1 MPQLDLMI
9 YFPQFFWFSI
19 GFSIFYLIFLYKII
33 PVIAF
38 SIKFRKKKFEIISNF
53 VDHNQTN
60 FTDSFHFYYDTIN
73 KILQLSRLY
82 LNQTNLDVN
91 SVVFLIF
98 RELNKSSFKEN
109 HQYLTNLIIY
119 FYLQKSIRNST
130 K

>member
-33 PVIAF
+33 PLIAF